1 MFINLLSADPNLYF
15 SLVIIITFSICFHEY
30 CHARAALWQGD
41 HTAAMQGH
49 LTLNPLKQMGVL
61 PIIMLLVVGI
71 SWGAVPV
78 DPRNMRK
85 KYSPALVAFAG
96 PAANIALFLVFAFLA
111 AISVKFG
118 KNPVIT
124 ISARDFLSSGAIL
137 NVVLFLFNMLPV
149 PPLDGFNVFTYLF
162 PAMNRINQE
171 VRNGMLFLLLMIAF
185 VSFGYFFYFGQF
197 LTNLA
202 IIAFLHIF
210 NLF

>member
-1 MFINLLSADPNLYF
+1 MFINLLSRDPNLYF

-49 LTLNPLKQMGVL
+49 LTLNPLKQMGVMS
-61 PIIMLLVVGI
+61 IIMLLVVGI

-78 DPRNMRK
+78 NPGNMRK
-85 KYSPALVAFAG
+85 RYSDALVAFAG
-96 PAANIALFLVFAFLA
+96 PAANIALFLTFAFLT

-118 KNPVIT
+118 KNPTIT
-124 ISARDFLSSGAIL
+124 DSATNFLFSGAVL

-171 VRNGMLFLLLMIAF
+171 IRNGMLFLLFMIAF
-185 VSFGYFFYFGQF
+185 VSFKYFYALGEF
-197 LTNLA
+197 LTNLV
-202 IIAFLHIF
+202 IIAFFRIL

>member
-1 MFINLLSADPNLYF
+1 MFINLLSRDPNLYF

-41 HTAAMQGH
+41 HTAAIQGH
-49 LTLNPLKQMGVL
+49 LTLNPLKQMGVMS
-61 PIIMLLVVGI
+61 IIMLLVVGI

-78 DPRNMRK
+78 NPRNMRK
-85 KYSPALVAFAG
+85 KYSEALVSFAG
-96 PAANIALFLVFAFLA
+96 PAANIALFLTFAFLT

-118 KNPVIT
+118 RNPAIRD
-124 ISARDFLSSGAIL
+124 SATNFLFSGAVL

-171 VRNGMLFLLLMIAF
+171 IRNGMLFLLFMIAF
-185 VSFGYFFYFGQF
+185 VSFKYFYALGEF
-197 LTNLA
+197 LTNLV
-202 IIAFLHIF
+202 IIAFFRIL